1 MGKSLIENADTSNEN
16 NSKKLLGLNP
26 QGSKE
31 KIICFGKKVSNI
43 KNMDEDILNGQ
54 RPINKI
60 KYINQ
65 TKNRQ
70 RMDKIEQS
78 KS

>member
-1 MGKSLIENADTSNEN
+1 MGKSLRENADTSNEN
-16 NSKKLLGLNP
+16 NSKKLLGLNL

-31 KIICFGKKVSNI
+31 KIICFGLLVKQAKVSNI
-43 KNMDEDILNGQ
+43 KIWMRIYYEK
-54 RPINKI
+54 INKR

-70 RMDKIEQS
+70 RIDKIE
-78 KS
+78 